1 MELSTDAIVEIA
13 EELLSKRFGGTQR
26 LSEIQE
32 LSGSGSAVVLRARVA
47 SSPFLQQRSVIL
59 KYIPVTG
66 ETLDDAALVREVVS
80 YQFTTSLSEEVRPG
94 PVLLAHDIEQR
105 IIVLTDSGDGDTFE
119 DLLNQR
125 DPEIRVQI
133 LRNLGTALGRMHSG
147 TADREQDFQILLT
160 RMLRQH
166 PGSAELQNLRDQ
178 SLLQSIQ
185 LGEELLRQGGFEVP
199 EVVSELA
206 REATGRLMSAHH
218 RAFTPFDLS
227 PDNII
232 VADRTHFLDYE
243 WAGFRDVSF
252 DLACVIAGFPQFVFS
267 RPISDDEADVFVES
281 WTQEV
286 NSLWPNVN
294 NESHLHSRVLAA
306 LIGWAMS
313 SVCLM
318 HFGSMANAV
327 VTFHREGLISDEE
340 WEVLGGSRT
349 DGSDLQLASE
359 LLRGADRGPF
369 TEDELLVRRD
379 LFETFEALARY
390 AARGTE
396 PYCEIVAAFGREVA
410 HRVAEPRI

>member
-1 MELSTDAIVEIA
+1 MTNEDIVETA
-13 EELLSKRFGGTQR
+13 EDLLSKRFGGAQR
-26 LSEIQE
+26 LSEVQE

-59 KYIPVTG
+59 KYVPVSG
-66 ETLDDAALVREVVS
+66 EALDDAALVREVVA
-80 YQFTTSLSEEVRPG
+80 YQFTNSLSEEVRPG
-94 PVLLAHDIEQR
+94 PVLLAHDIDRR
-105 IIVLTDSGDGDTFE
+105 IIVITDSGDGDTFE

-147 TADREQDFQILLT
+147 TAGREQDFEILLT

-166 PGSAELQNLRDQ
+166 PGSAEIQHLRDR

-185 LGEELLRQGGFEVP
+185 LGEELLRQGGVEVP
-199 EVVSELA
+199 EVVSEMA
-206 REATGRLMSAHH
+206 RDAAGRLMSARH

-232 VADRTHFLDYE
+232 VADKTHFLDYE

-267 RPISDDEADVFVES
+267 RPVSDDEADVFVES

-286 NSLWPNVN
+286 SALWPNVN
-294 NESHLHSRVLAA
+294 NESHLHARVLAA
-306 LIGWAMS
+306 LIGWALS
-313 SVCLM
+313 SVSLM
-318 HFGSMANAV
+318 HFGSMSNAV
-327 VTFHREGLISDEE
+327 ATFHREGLISEEE
-340 WEVLGGSRT
+340 WQAIGRPLQEEPDLEVTG
-349 DGSDLQLASE
+349 DF
-359 LLRGADRGPF
+359 LRPADEGPF

-379 LFETFEALARY
+379 LYETFEALARY

-396 PYCEIVAAFGREVA
+396 PYCAVVAAFGAEIA
-410 HRVAEPRI
+410 ERVTEPRI

>member
-1 MELSTDAIVEIA
+1 MELSIDAIVEIA
-13 EELLSKRFGGTQR
+13 EELLSKRFGGSQR
-26 LSEIQE
+26 LSEVQQ
-32 LSGSGSAVVLRARVA
+32 LGGSGSAVVLRARVA

-66 ETLDDAALVREVVS
+66 TTLDDAALVREVVA
-80 YQFTTSLSEEVRPG
+80 YQFTTSLPEEVRPG
-94 PVLLAHDIEQR
+94 PVLLAHDIDQR

-125 DPEIRVQI
+125 DPEIRMQI

-147 TADREQDFQILLT
+147 TAGREQDFQILLT

-166 PGSAELQNLRDQ
+166 PGSAEIQHLRDR

-185 LGEELLRQGGFEVP
+185 LGEELLRQAGFDVP

-206 REATGRLMSAHH
+206 RESTGRLMSAHH

-232 VADRTHFLDYE
+232 VADKTHFLDYE

-267 RPISDDEADVFVES
+267 RPISDDESDVFVES

-294 NESHLHSRVLAA
+294 NEAHLHSRVLSA
-306 LIGWAMS
+306 LIAWAMS
-313 SVCLM
+313 SVSLM
-318 HFGSMANAV
+318 HFGSLSNAV
-327 VTFHREGLISDEE
+327 VTFHREGLISDE
-340 WEVLGGSRT
+340 
-349 DGSDLQLASE
+349 DLRIIGPPVGREPDLEFAGE
-359 LLRGADRGPF
+359 LLRTADRGPF

-379 LFETFEALARY
+379 LYETFEALTRY

-396 PYCEIVAAFGREVA
+396 PYCEIVAAFGRQIAE
-410 HRVAEPRI
+410 RVGEPRI